1 MKVFF
6 GYFLFI
12 VVMIVL
18 AFNPITG
25 PLMSA
30 LGVVYEYALYILI
43 GGIGMLI
50 LVGGILER
58 RKG

>member
-1 MKVFF
+1 MKAFL

-12 VVMIVL
+12 FVLIVL
-18 AFNPITG
+18 FFNPITG

-30 LGVVYEYALYILI
+30 LGVLYQYALYILI
-43 GGIGMLI
+43 GGITI
-50 LVGGILER
+50 LLLVDGILER

>member
-1 MKVFF
+1 MKAFF

-12 VVMIVL
+12 VVLIVL

-43 GGIGMLI
+43 GGISI
-50 LVGGILER
+50 LLLVDGILER